1 MKHYELYNIVK
12 EQISADTPDVSALV
26 PVLEYVQNENPT
38 RLQEF
43 VRFLAHVR
51 QDLAIAAM
59 DDRQLTL
66 FDEQPTNS

>member
-12 EQISADTPDVSALV
+12 EQINADTLNVSALV

-43 VRFLAHVR
+43 VSFLAHVR

-59 DDRQLTL
+59 DYRQLTL
-66 FDEQPTNS
+66 FNEPTNN

>member
-1 MKHYELYNIVK
+1 MKHYELYNVVK
-12 EQISADTPDVSALV
+12 EQINADTLDVSALV

-38 RLQEF
+38 RLQELI
-43 VRFLAHVR
+43 RLLAHVR

-66 FDEQPTNS
+66 FNEQTNN